1 MVPGARAGLAA
12 PSAPPLDTIRRA
24 WYNPPRMDG
33 TVTKKRDN
41 VMRVRVSDEEREWLE
56 EIAAMEDRSLSNV
69 LRLALKEFYQ
79 RRMEES

>member
-1 MVPGARAGLAA
+1 MSVVR
-12 PSAPPLDTIRRA
+12 SATQ
-24 WYNPPRMDG
+24 MDM
-33 TVTKKRDN
+33 TATKKRDN

-56 EIAAMEDRSLSNV
+56 QIAAREDRSLSNV

>member
-1 MVPGARAGLAA
+1 MVPGARAGLAS
-12 PSAPPLDTIRRA
+12 PPAPPLDTIRLA

-33 TVTKKRDN
+33 TATKKRDN

-56 EIAAMEDRSLSNV
+56 QIAAREDRSLSNV